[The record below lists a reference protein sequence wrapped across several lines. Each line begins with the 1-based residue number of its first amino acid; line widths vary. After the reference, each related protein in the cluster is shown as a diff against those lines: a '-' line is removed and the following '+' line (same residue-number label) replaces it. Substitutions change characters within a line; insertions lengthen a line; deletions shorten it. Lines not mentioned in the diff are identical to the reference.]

1 VQVQKDYF
9 SEKNEEQD
17 RPGNMADFI
26 TNLWQSVFTPGT
38 TPTLL
43 IATNATFA
51 CLQLLLG
58 ALLIA
63 TYSIHFAILSFLCGG
78 LWYSIN
84 WFAHELQQ
92 AQAKEVEAER
102 LRKKKREESEWRTKG
117 DVADDE
123 GEDTEVEGGGMKES
137 VSYEPTQADEMA
149 RAQILEAVRA
159 SGQATTSGAQAKGGA
174 SDARSRRAGDGGSS
188 ASEISTDSEWEK
200 IEEAR

>member
-1 VQVQKDYF
+1 M
-9 SEKNEEQD
+9 
-17 RPGNMADFI
+17 GDFI

-58 ALLIA
+58 ALLFA
-63 TYSIHFAILSFLCGG
+63 TYSIHFAILSFLSGG

-102 LRKKKREESEWRTKG
+102 LRKKKRGEDEWRAKG
-117 DVADDE
+117 DGADDE
-123 GEDTEVEGGGMKES
+123 GEDTEVEGGGMKDS
-137 VSYEPTQADEMA
+137 VSYEPTGADETA
-149 RAQILEAVRA
+149 KRQISDAVKSA
-159 SGQATTSGAQAKGGA
+159 GQATTSGLQAKDAA
-174 SDARSRRAGDGGSS
+174 SDARPRRAADAGSS

-200 IEEAR
+200 IEDTR

>member
-1 VQVQKDYF
+1 
-9 SEKNEEQD
+9 
-17 RPGNMADFI
+17 MADFI
-26 TNLWQSVFTPGT
+26 TNLWQSVFTPGA

-58 ALLIA
+58 ALLFA

-102 LRKKKREESEWRTKG
+102 LRKKKRGESEWKAKG
-117 DVADDE
+117 DSADDE
-123 GEDTEVEGGGMKES
+123 GEDTEVEGGGMRES
-137 VSYEPTQADEMA
+137 LSCEPVKADRMADEHKPDEVVGQASSSGLEVQSGSIDA
-149 RAQILEAVRA
+149 RA
-159 SGQATTSGAQAKGGA
+159 
-174 SDARSRRAGDGGSS
+174 RRAGDGGSS

-200 IEEAR
+200 VEDGR

>member
-1 VQVQKDYF
+1 M
-9 SEKNEEQD
+9 
-17 RPGNMADFI
+17 GDFI
-26 TNLWQSVFTPGT
+26 TNLWQSVFTPGA

-58 ALLIA
+58 ALLFA

-102 LRKKKREESEWRTKG
+102 LRKKKRGEDEWRTKG

-123 GEDTEVEGGGMKES
+123 GEDTEVEGGGMRDS
-137 VSYEPTQADEMA
+137 VSYEP
-149 RAQILEAVRA
+149 INAVGA
-159 SGQATTSGAQAKGGA
+159 AKESLSAGSTGQATSSGLQVKDGA
-174 SDARSRRAGDGGSS
+174 VDARTKRSGDGGSS
-188 ASEISTDSEWEK
+188 VSEVSTDSEWEK
-200 IEEAR
+200 VEDTR

>member
-1 VQVQKDYF
+1 
-9 SEKNEEQD
+9 
-17 RPGNMADFI
+17 MAEFI
-26 TNLWQSVFTPGT
+26 TNLWQSVFTPGA

-58 ALLIA
+58 ALLVA

-92 AQAKEVEAER
+92 AQAKEEEAER
-102 LRKKKREESEWRTKG
+102 LRKKKRAEDEWRTKG

-123 GEDTEVEGGGMKES
+123 GEDTEVESGKMKDS
-137 VSYEPTQADEMA
+137 ISYEPTRAETTVERQIAD
-149 RAQILEAVRA
+149 AVRS
-159 SGQATTSGAQAKGGA
+159 SGQATTSGLQVRDGA
-174 SDARSRRAGDGGSS
+174 TDARSRMAADGGSS
-188 ASEISTDSEWEK
+188 ASEMSTDSEWEK
-200 IEEAR
+200 VEDTR